1 MQLYINY
8 VDFDKAFNRIHLQK
22 EQQLQVQGG
31 KQQIQLGVRQ
41 GCPMSVLLFNLMIDW
56 VMRPTTSNPFKDLD
70 FPDNQVLVSHT
81 HQHMQDKTTHLS
93 MFAQQVGPKISQ
105 KKTEVMTLNVSNP
118 LPVKVFQ
125 QPKNSPTSVAM
136 SGMTGKQAVTS
147 GITSTR
153 PGMPSEY

>member
-93 MFAQQVGPKISQ
+93 TFAQQV
-105 KKTEVMTLNVSNP
+105 L
-118 LPVKVFQ
+118 
-125 QPKNSPTSVAM
+125 
-136 SGMTGKQAVTS
+136 
-147 GITSTR
+147 
-153 PGMPSEY
+153 